1 MAYLGT
7 ESHTHSLRQKKL
19 KTFWLLCYWMT
30 LLNIKK
36 SCPSQYFHATD
47 MCLCTSQPAYVLQIF
62 PPCEFSESHLSQL
75 APDLLNRISSI
86 SPHLMI
92 VITSVWR
99 PLLGGWIFSLMSLRK
114 PEEYFFFF
122 FLDTVGMCRI
132 SPINTF
138 LFFLSPSVFFFSS
151 FYVFPP
157 SLVTPVWYICPSQ
170 KNSGMDQTRM
180 SLTWP
185 FLCCISIYW
194 SFILI
199 FGDALKKEGRKKKSQ
214 DGWWTTLWGACF
226 FHLSWL
232 IVNHWFRN

>member
-151 FYVFPP
+151 SSSFVFMFFPLSCHSCLVYLSFSKELRDGSNQNESYLTISLLYFYLLEFYFNIQRC
-157 SLVTPVWYICPSQ
+157 SE
-170 KNSGMDQTRM
+170 
-180 SLTWP
+180 
-185 FLCCISIYW
+185 
-194 SFILI
+194 
-199 FGDALKKEGRKKKSQ
+199 EGRKEEKKSGCLMN
-214 DGWWTTLWGACF
+214 DSLRGLF
-226 FHLSWL
+226 LSSVL
-232 IVNHWFRN
+232 IDC

>member
-157 SLVTPVWYICPSQ
+157 LLSLL
-170 KNSGMDQTRM
+170 SGIFVLLKRTQGWIKPEWVLLDHF
-180 SLTWP
+180 SAV
-185 FLCCISIYW
+185 FL
-194 SFILI
+194 FIGVL
-199 FGDALKKEGRKKKSQ
+199 F
-214 DGWWTTLWGACF
+214 
-226 FHLSWL
+226 
-232 IVNHWFRN
+232 